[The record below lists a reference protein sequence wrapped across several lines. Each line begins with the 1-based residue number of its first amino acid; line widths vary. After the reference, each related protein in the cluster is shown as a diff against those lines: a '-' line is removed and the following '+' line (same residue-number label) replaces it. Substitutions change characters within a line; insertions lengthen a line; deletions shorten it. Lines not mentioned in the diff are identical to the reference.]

1 MVPTSAEA
9 GFSFLDR
16 GPSAALTDG
25 DQARISA
32 RMSIEERGCLLN
44 VAARVRER
52 AATLAPFDPRAM
64 APAALRLDQQAELSL
79 RTASKTP
86 CRIGNANAQLSQIKA
101 RQIPSCVRLVPC
113 TREENMRNALVRLA
127 LIGTMSAIGTMAG
140 LAAASAETVAVSLW
154 DKGAETEMATGLAM
168 GTDGA
173 DPSKA
178 TFGIDAEPKSVRAG
192 EVTFEIRNVSK
203 DMIHELVVTPL
214 RDGERSLPYD
224 ESEQEVAEDDLVVL
238 GEVEDLDPG
247 QSGTLTLRL
256 EPGEYVLFCNI
267 AGHYDGGMWTLLTVE
282 P

>member
-1 MVPTSAEA
+1 
-9 GFSFLDR
+9 
-16 GPSAALTDG
+16 
-25 DQARISA
+25 
-32 RMSIEERGCLLN
+32 
-44 VAARVRER
+44 
-52 AATLAPFDPRAM
+52 
-64 APAALRLDQQAELSL
+64 
-79 RTASKTP
+79 
-86 CRIGNANAQLSQIKA
+86 
-101 RQIPSCVRLVPC
+101 
-113 TREENMRNALVRLA
+113 MRNALVRLA

-168 GTDGA
+168 GTEGA
-173 DPSKA
+173 DVSKA
-178 TFGIDAEPKSVRAG
+178 TFGIDIEPRSVKAG
-192 EVTFEIRNVSK
+192 EITFEVRNVSK

-224 ESEQEVAEDDLVVL
+224 ESEQEVEEDDLVVL
-238 GEVEDLDPG
+238 GEIEDLEPG